1 MNRDA
6 LPRCTPDAFEQRYR
20 ERPDPWNFQ
29 TSPYEQTRYKV
40 TLAALTQPRYSYAFE
55 PGCSLGELTA
65 LLAQRCEQVLAT
77 DVSPSAVRRARQRCS
92 AYENVRIECADLR
105 DLQLE
110 ARPDLIVLSE
120 IAYYFD
126 SEQLADLARQLGNVL
141 REGGTLL
148 AVHWLGESRDH
159 VLHGDEA
166 HEVLLQ
172 QLDLKHEFGK
182 RYSGFRLD
190 RWTHS

>member
-1 MNRDA
+1 MSRDA
-6 LPRCTPDAFEQRYR
+6 LPSCTPEAFEQRYR
-20 ERPDPWNFQ
+20 ECPDPWNFQ
-29 TSPYEQTRYKV
+29 TSPYERTRYQM
-40 TLAALTQPRYSYAFE
+40 TLAALTQPRYCYAFE
-55 PGCSLGELTA
+55 PGCSIGELTA
-65 LLAQRCEQVLAT
+65 LLAQRCQQVFAT
-77 DVSPSAVRRARQRCS
+77 DVSPSAVRQARQRCG
-92 AYENVRIECADLR
+92 AYDNVHIECADLR
-105 DLQLE
+105 DLHLPV
-110 ARPDLIVLSE
+110 RPDLVVLSE

-126 SEQLADLARQLGNVL
+126 SGQLAELARRLGNAL

-172 QLDLKHEFGK
+172 QLDLRHELSK

-190 RWTHS
+190 RWTRS

>member
-6 LPRCTPDAFEQRYR
+6 LPRCTPEAFEQRYR
-20 ERPDPWNFQ
+20 ERPDPWNFK
-29 TSPYEQTRYKV
+29 TSPYERTRYKA

-55 PGCSLGELTA
+55 PGCSLGELTS
-65 LLAQRCEQVLAT
+65 LLSQRCQQVFAT
-77 DVSPSAVRRARQRCS
+77 DVSASAVRRARQRCS
-92 AYENVRIECADLR
+92 IHENVRIECADLR
-105 DLQLE
+105 DLHLQV
-110 ARPDLIVLSE
+110 RPDLIVLSE

-126 SEQLADLARQLGNVL
+126 SGQLADLAHQLGNAL

-166 HEVLLQ
+166 HEVLLR
-172 QLDLKHEFGK
+172 QLDLRHELGK

-190 RWTHS
+190 RWTRS